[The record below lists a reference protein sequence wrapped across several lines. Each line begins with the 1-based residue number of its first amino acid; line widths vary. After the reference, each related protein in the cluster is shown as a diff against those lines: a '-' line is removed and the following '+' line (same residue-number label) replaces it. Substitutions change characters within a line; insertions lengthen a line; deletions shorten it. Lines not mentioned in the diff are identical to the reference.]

1 MVVPKEVWNENTPSL
16 IDSPNCVLH
25 RTNLLMML
33 WNYARSLVIEND
45 AACPWTNLPFGK
57 SNESLPHI
65 PKHSLSSLNLSFQ
78 FLQDWN
84 RLDQKR
90 QDRTKHGKAWP
101 NTIKKGWTRPETT
114 RHNQTHGTKLYRTEQ
129 TGSDRLDLA
138 DRTGQDRQDQ
148 TVPEK
153 TKQHQIEPCKQ
164 SSMKLCFHF

>member
-1 MVVPKEVWNENTPSL
+1 MVVSKEFWIENTPSL
-16 IDSPNCVLH
+16 IVSPNCVLH

-114 RHNQTHGTKLYRTEQ
+114 KHTRHINRQ
-129 TGSDRLDLA
+129 
-138 DRTGQDRQDQ
+138 DRTNRIGQAGPGRQDR
-148 TVPEK
+148 TKK